1 MCARSAN
8 FNSAIFLAACGLLT
22 IGSGGDIVNDGPLPV
37 LRNDSRCSPLLSVA
51 LSSDSILLTETSQ
64 THEKNGSLFYDGFLY
79 PADLYW
85 TDGNVTYVCVCK
97 LRNCIRKCCRGDE
110 VLAENIQRK
119 QPVCQ
124 KIFHNDTM
132 PAREEIKTQ
141 DLRLSKEQMAEEI
154 QHVDKLKDHF
164 LLLES
169 SVCPAGTYTLDPNE
183 FQEKKYILQANGSLV
198 NADEEI
204 FSFWNY
210 CIDWQMNFERIDIL
224 ICVTPETPNEEA
236 DTAHHVGI
244 AVSIPFLVATFLV
257 YAIIPELKNL
267 YGKTL
272 MCYVICLIIAY
283 VFLLLVNYIYI
294 SSIPALC
301 FITGKQPPY
310 RWSNSFAFRYFNICL
325 IMIEIAYFFP
335 PYIFGSSVT
344 F

>member
-1 MCARSAN
+1 MIFGALVVMCARSAN
-8 FNSAIFLAACGLLT
+8 FNSAVFLAACGLLT
-22 IGSGGDIVNDGPLPV
+22 VDTSGDIVNDGSLPV
-37 LRNDSRCSPLLSVA
+37 LRNDSHCSSLLSVV
-51 LSSDSILLTETSQ
+51 LSNDSILLTETSQ
-64 THEKNGSLFYDGFLY
+64 MLEKNGSLFYDGFLY
-79 PADLYW
+79 PADLHW

-110 VLAENIQRK
+110 VLRKDLTENIQKK

-132 PAREEIKTQ
+132 PAGEEIKTQ

-154 QHVDKLKDHF
+154 QHVDKLKDYF

-169 SVCPAGTYTLDPNE
+169 SVCPAGTYALDPNE

-210 CIDWQMNFERIDIL
+210 CIDWQMNFERINIL

-283 VFLLLVNYIYI
+283 VFLLLVNYIYM
-294 SSIPALC
+294 SSIRALC

-310 RWSNSFAFRYFNICL
+310 R
-325 IMIEIAYFFP
+325 
-335 PYIFGSSVT
+335 
-344 F
+344 